1 MNLLYAAIGG
11 ALGSAARYVLSSLIT
26 RHAAA
31 HAAAGTFVVNVLGCF
46 LFGLIAALADRR
58 FPLSAPARAF
68 VLAGV
73 LGGFT
78 TFSSYTFDTYMLLRE
93 GQAVR
98 AAWNAAGQV
107 VLGMAALWLGYVVV
121 RDF

>member
-1 MNLLYAAIGG
+1 MSLLYAAIGG
-11 ALGSAARYVLSSLIT
+11 ALGSTARYLLASLIA
-26 RHAAA
+26 RHAAT

-78 TFSSYTFDTYMLLRE
+78 TFSSYTFDTFMLLRE
-93 GQAVR
+93 GHLAR
-98 AAWNAAGQV
+98 AAWNALGQV
-107 VLGMAALWLGYVVV
+107 VLGMAALWLGYAAV
-121 RDF
+121 REL